1 MVERKREI
9 YIKVEGIEEITSL
22 FDEIKHLE
30 EETRNLFKHY
40 DRVSS
45 KENEIIDNWNNY
57 LEDIL
62 QKLEHVT
69 L

>member
-9 YIKVEGIEEITSL
+9 YIKIEGIDEIASL
-22 FDEIKHLE
+22 FDEIKQLE
-30 EETRNLFKHY
+30 EETRKLFKHY

-62 QKLEHVT
+62 QKLDHVT